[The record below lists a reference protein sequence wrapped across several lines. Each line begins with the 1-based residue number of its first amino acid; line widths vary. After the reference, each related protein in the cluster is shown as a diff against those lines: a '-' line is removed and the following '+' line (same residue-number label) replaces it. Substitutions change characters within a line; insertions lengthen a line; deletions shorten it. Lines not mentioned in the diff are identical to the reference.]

1 MDDEPL
7 SRSERAELERLRA
20 EVAARKPHARSG
32 RRGAR
37 WLGAVVVLV
46 LAALIGMLS
55 IVVVYARDQLLDT
68 DRYVATVAP
77 LAEDDDVRAAVSARV
92 ADTVNEKLDIESYVD
107 QAMDAIQTRGAPER
121 LDALAAPIA
130 SALEGFVADQ
140 VHAVVYSDRFAQL
153 WTSANTTAHEA
164 VAAILRGETSET
176 LQVQGDTLY
185 IDLGP
190 LVEQVKSAL
199 VDRGL
204 TIAERIPAVSVQF
217 ALIEV
222 RGLANAQGAAEL
234 LDVLAWAMPLTAIA
248 LLLAGVYIAPNR
260 RRALL
265 IGAVLLAA
273 AMLVLLIAVAVAR
286 TITLANL
293 PEEVRSP
300 EAVASVYDIVVRF
313 LTAGAQTAIVVA
325 LIVALAAWLA
335 GPGVGAAAIR
345 RAASGLLDLAA
356 TGLARSGL
364 PLGPVPAFLVR
375 NRRALEWAAVAL
387 ALVWLILWP
396 HRGVSGALWVTLTLA
411 AVVAVIEV
419 LARTEQRKQMPL
431 TAAHP

>member
-1 MDDEPL
+1 VDYEPL
-7 SRSERAELERLRA
+7 SHHERAELERLRT
-20 EVAARKPHARSG
+20 EVAARKPRSG

-37 WLGAVVVLV
+37 WLGAAVVLV

-55 IVVVYARDQLLDT
+55 IVVIYARDQLLDT

-92 ADTVNEKLDIESYVD
+92 ADAVNENLDIETYVD
-107 QAMDAIQTRGAPER
+107 QAMDAIQTQGAPEA

-140 VHAVVYSDRFAQL
+140 VHAVVYSDRFVQL
-153 WTSANTTAHEA
+153 WTNANATAHEA

-204 TIAERIPAVSVQF
+204 TIAERIPEVSVQF

-234 LDVLAWAMPLTAIA
+234 LEVLAWALPLTAIA

-265 IGAVLLAA
+265 IGALLLAA
-273 AMLVLLIAVAVAR
+273 AMVVLLIAVAVTR

-313 LTAGAQTAIVVA
+313 LTAGAQTTIVVA
-325 LIVALAAWLA
+325 LILALAAWLA
-335 GPGVGAAAIR
+335 GPGTGAMAIR
-345 RAASGLLDLAA
+345 GAMTGLLDLAA
-356 TGLARSGL
+356 AGLSRSGL
-364 PLGPVPAFLVR
+364 PLGPVPAFMTG
-375 NRRALEWAAVAL
+375 NRRALEWTAVTL
-387 ALVWLILWP
+387 AIVWLILWP

-411 AVVAVIEV
+411 VVVAVIEV
-419 LARTEQRKQMPL
+419 LARTGQRGRIPL